1 MLGHRGRH
9 GWCGGRG
16 PQRGQ
21 IARLVEPCLLTLL
34 CEGDRHGYD
43 LIASLKRFGLEPAL
57 LDSGL
62 VYRALREME
71 AQGWVVSQWDTTG
84 SGPARRVY
92 SITAA
97 GREALA
103 AWREELARTHDN
115 LHRLLGLAGDPR
127 EHDA

>member
-1 MLGHRGRH
+1 MRGRH

-43 LIASLKRFGLEPAL
+43 LIASLERFGLDPAP

-71 AQGWVVSQWDTTG
+71 VRGWVTSRWDTTG
-84 SGPARRVY
+84 PGPARRVY

-97 GREALA
+97 GRQALA
-103 AWREELARTHDN
+103 AWREELTRTHDH
-115 LHRLLGLAGDPR
+115 LHRLLGLQTDAQER
-127 EHDA
+127 EA